1 MVVESV
7 KSQGGF
13 ESALGLLST
22 GQWLSIPFILID
34 YILCLLLKRGVF
46 FLEKKQNSFIF
57 EELFCFYLL
66 MKNGTIFF
74 KILSSVYSTTNQ

>member
-34 YILCLLLKRGVF
+34 YILCLLLKRGVL
-46 FLEKKQNSFIF
+46 FLDKNKIASIF

-66 MKNGTIFF
+66 MKNGTYIF
-74 KILSSVYSTTNQ
+74 